1 MKNEDKK
8 PVGSLLAQKLL
19 KTEDISS
26 EEESAFCLGL
36 VLASL
41 LVILLLTMLITQFS
55 FFDFVK
61 NLFM

>member
-41 LVILLLTMLITQFS
+41 FVILLLTMLITQWS
-55 FFDFVK
+55 PFDLFVGV
-61 NLFM
+61 